1 MVSVLLILEVH
12 KSKNL
17 TFQSAEDIF
26 PVLVGLREMNFG
38 TPPAN
43 LTIGS

>member
-12 KSKNL
+12 KNL